1 MYWTLIQQMS
11 LVGWHFVFWVSLAF
25 GPLNPDLKDWRI
37 FEFVFDSLYF
47 LDVILKFFTGI
58 PNLDNTKVQK
68 VTNSEGEDTID
79 QDIGY
84 VHNRRTIAKYYL
96 KTTFFV
102 DIIALIPYF
111 MQYYIEFHGKEND
124 FMTNLYY
131 LKIVRLLFSRSI
143 NNSIDLLLG

>member
-1 MYWTLIQQMS
+1 MS

-25 GPLNPDLKDWRI
+25 GPQNPDLKDWRI

-58 PNLDNTKVQK
+58 PNLETTKVQN
-68 VTNSEGEDTID
+68 VTNGDLDDTSEP
-79 QDIGY
+79 DIGY

-102 DIIALIPYF
+102 DIIALVPYF
-111 MQYYIEFHGKEND
+111 MYFIFEFYGKEID
-124 FMTNLYY
+124 SMTYLYY
-131 LKIVRLLFSRSI
+131 LKVVRLLFNRSL
-143 NNSIDLLLG
+143 NNSIDLLLGEKNLME